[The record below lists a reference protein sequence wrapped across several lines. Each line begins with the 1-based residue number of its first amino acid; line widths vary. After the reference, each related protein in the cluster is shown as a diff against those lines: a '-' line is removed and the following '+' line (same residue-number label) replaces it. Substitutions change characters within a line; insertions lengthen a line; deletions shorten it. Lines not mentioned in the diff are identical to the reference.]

1 MSAKRN
7 GKRNGAAG
15 LWAVVALALLGSAL
29 LPWSAATAAPAADKP
44 TVTLSAAQAGKGGS
58 VTVKGEGWRP
68 EALLMMLICGQSTP
82 GEGVVGGTNACANAE
97 GRAVTTGKD
106 GTFRK
111 KLPVAEPPE
120 PCPCVVHVA
129 TVTGEKA
136 RADAAFKVAGHPVR
150 AAARAERRRAALRP
164 VGHPYGGLRLPADLV
179 RRAPRRTLV
188 FTVGNVGPA
197 PLKDPVFQVGTSH
210 GVFAPQWEERQ
221 WRGTVAPG
229 KKARIE
235 LPVEL
240 SAGAHGD
247 YLVSLKFGGKVLA
260 EQPWGVGRP
269 WGVTVFWL
277 LLCLVVPAAVFRLGM
292 AVVDRLGPRRRRAA
306 GRHRTGRLAELTDR
320 LAKLRPGQGAAAADE
335 KTSAPRIA
343 RPSGGSG
350 APDPG
355 SAERTTALR
364 GSPPTQ
370 TPARPRAG
378 SPHRPTTVR
387 RREKRDHAS
396 TESGGGLGRAPARRG
411 GRPVHRG
418 RRMGRGSRLPD
429 GVRPSAD
436 LRAAARAGHDE
447 GGDHGARHGEGGRR
461 DRGRMEDDPGGL
473 QEP

>member
-1 MSAKRN
+1 M
-7 GKRNGAAG
+7 AA

-29 LPWSAATAAPAADKP
+29 LPWPTATAAPAADRP

-58 VTVKGEGWRP
+58 VTVNGEGWRP

-82 GEGVVGGTNACANAE
+82 GEGVVGGTNVCANAE

-136 RADAAFKVAGHPVR
+136 KADAAFKVAGHPVKPLP
-150 AAARAERRRAALRP
+150 EQS
-164 VGHPYGGLRLPADLV
+164 GGGRLSVLSDTRMEGSGSLLTWFGAP
-179 RRAPRRTLV
+179 PRRTLV

-292 AVVDRLGPRRRRAA
+292 AVVDRLGPRRRRAG

-320 LAKLRPGQGAAAADE
+320 LARLRPAQDAAATDE
-335 KTSAPRIA
+335 KTRASRVA

-355 SAERTTALR
+355 SAERTAAL
-364 GSPPTQ
+364 PWF
-370 TPARPRAG
+370 TPD
-378 SPHRPTTVR
+378 T
-387 RREKRDHAS
+387 
-396 TESGGGLGRAPARRG
+396 
-411 GRPVHRG
+411 
-418 RRMGRGSRLPD
+418 
-429 GVRPSAD
+429 
-436 LRAAARAGHDE
+436 
-447 GGDHGARHGEGGRR
+447 
-461 DRGRMEDDPGGL
+461 DPGASAGRL
-473 QEP
+473 SAPSDNSPTKGKT